1 VGRRLTWCLVGAGC
15 ECRVVCFFAVHNC
28 NCRRYIADNCNRHR
42 TSPLRCQ
49 CSTRGYCCRARDDAP
64 HLHRGATG
72 GSTRRWLLTSAN
84 EDAPPQPLDAISTAP
99 TSARPC
105 GAAVAT
111 AHTARARAAHV
122 PCRGIIGATEQP
134 TDAIRGSERR
144 RRRRRGRSHVHTLPE
159 GLSKAA
165 RRLKRGERTEAPR
178 RQRREQVP

>member
-1 VGRRLTWCLVGAGC
+1 MQVRVPRRYRFVI
-15 ECRVVCFFAVHNC
+15 FAVDNC
-28 NCRRYIADNCNRHR
+28 NCRRYRADNCNRHR

-64 HLHRGATG
+64 HLHSGATG

-134 TDAIRGSERR
+134 TDAIRGSERL